1 MIWTSKRKHLVNSC
15 ILRVQALGE
24 AGTLD
29 PTKPDNEARK
39 MLGASDCV

>member
-1 MIWTSKRKHLVNSC
+1 MIWTSKRNHLVNSC
-15 ILRVQALGE
+15 MLRVQALWE

-29 PTKPDNEARK
+29 PIKPDNEARK